1 MIKLEKFSYNFAE
14 EVLNSRKY
22 LKDEIE
28 YVIENTIKHYES
40 EGLDKLTSKN
50 LNKSLRQSFEDKRWD
65 SEPYVFEDEELP
77 DQPKAKLD
85 FLKDRIGIE
94 AEFGHSS
101 FLGIDLLKLQVA
113 STSGTDQIDVGVYIT
128 ATKRLQKRLRD
139 DHNLKWEGRLDYEK
153 VSKYLPHFK
162 NVIHVPIYVIGID
175 IQ

>member
-85 FLKDRIGIE
+85 FLDLIE
-94 AEFGHSS
+94 YHQYVYFLILMQPLYLQQLTERRLFYFCHS
-101 FLGIDLLKLQVA
+101 
-113 STSGTDQIDVGVYIT
+113 
-128 ATKRLQKRLRD
+128 
-139 DHNLKWEGRLDYEK
+139 
-153 VSKYLPHFK
+153 
-162 NVIHVPIYVIGID
+162 
-175 IQ
+175 